1 MTKWLWLIIAIL
13 LSVGIYAGIDNQAV
27 TKTMSGTTTVTL
39 EPNRKLVSLSWKDN
53 NLWVLSRNMKP
64 REAPNV
70 YHYDERSRF
79 GVLEGRVIVIESKV
93 KGDSD

>member
-1 MTKWLWLIIAIL
+1 MTKWLWLVIAIL
-13 LSVGIYAGIDNQAV
+13 LSVGIYAGIDNQAI
-27 TKTMSGTTTVTL
+27 TKTMGGTTTVIL

-53 NLWVLSRNMKP
+53 NLWVLSRNMEP
-64 REAPNV
+64 RETPDT

-93 KGDSD
+93 KGDSN